1 MLLDKSKLL
10 YALFDWDGTLADNRA
25 IVIKSIEQVLAEYG
39 LGNWNDVK
47 KLRNPKLSLR
57 DNFVNFFKD
66 NAFAAYERYLQI
78 YKLNSPQMLKSFPF
92 AAEVIHYLKN
102 QGVEVI
108 IMTNKDRRLLDIE
121 LPLLY
126 NPDLFFRIICGHEAP
141 KDKPYPEH
149 IYYSLRGLLSPSEI
163 NQQNVWMVGDSSQDS
178 DCAISAGA
186 TPIRVHEDLFKEQR
200 SSSQMIQYFKSFA
213 EFYDFLA
220 KY

>member
-25 IVIKSIEQVLAEYG
+25 VVIKSIEQVLAEYG
-39 LGNWNDVK
+39 LGNWDDVK

-102 QGVEVI
+102 QV
-108 IMTNKDRRLLDIE
+108 
-121 LPLLY
+121 
-126 NPDLFFRIICGHEAP
+126 
-141 KDKPYPEH
+141 
-149 IYYSLRGLLSPSEI
+149 
-163 NQQNVWMVGDSSQDS
+163 
-178 DCAISAGA
+178 
-186 TPIRVHEDLFKEQR
+186 
-200 SSSQMIQYFKSFA
+200 
-213 EFYDFLA
+213 
-220 KY
+220 